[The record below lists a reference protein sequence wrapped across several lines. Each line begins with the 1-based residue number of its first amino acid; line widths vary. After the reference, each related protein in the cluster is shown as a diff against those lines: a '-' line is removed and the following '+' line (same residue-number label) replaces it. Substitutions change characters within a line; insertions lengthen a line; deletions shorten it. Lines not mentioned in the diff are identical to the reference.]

1 VLSALRS
8 CRWSVLVP
16 AVLALLAAAI
26 MLLGQSGREVAT
38 AAAQAL
44 TVAGKTVDSLPASGL
59 RSGRDSFGDGF
70 PDSARLDRAAD
81 RENFVRWLTFLAEA
95 AYYQPTAASQD
106 EIQDCAALIRYAYRN
121 ALVEHTPAWRRE
133 IGLPADPGFG
143 DVTKFSYPDW
153 PLGRNLF
160 RTRRGPLARGDDERG
175 TFAEFAD
182 AATLLEFNTFP
193 VSRQLAAAR
202 PGDLIF
208 FRQPE
213 QEQPFHA
220 MLFVGHSHFQPQGD
234 DWIVYHTGEIDGR
247 RGEVRDLRAA
257 TLLNH
262 PDARWRPL
270 AANPRFLGVYRF
282 DLLR

>member
-8 CRWSVLVP
+8 SRWSVLIPVGLT
-16 AVLALLAAAI
+16 LALAGLTLLTRSWKADAAH
-26 MLLGQSGREVAT
+26 
-38 AAAQAL
+38 AAQPPAD
-44 TVAGKTVDSLPASGL
+44 AGKMADSAPPSGF
-59 RSGRDSFGDGF
+59 RDARDSFGDGF
-70 PDSARLDRAAD
+70 PDAARLDRPAD
-81 RENFVRWLTFLAEA
+81 RANFVRWLTFLAEA
-95 AYYQPTAASQD
+95 AYYQPTADSQD

-121 ALVEHTPAWRRE
+121 ALVEHTPTWRRE

-143 DVTKFSYPDW
+143 EIAKFSYPDW
-153 PLGRNLF
+153 PLGRSLF
-160 RTRRGPLARGDDERG
+160 RTRPGPLGRGDFERAA
-175 TFAEFAD
+175 FAEFAD

-208 FRQPE
+208 FHQPE

-220 MLFVGHSHFQPQGD
+220 MLFVGRSYFQPQGA
-234 DWIVYHTGEIDGR
+234 DWLVYHTGEIGGR
-247 RGEVRDLRAA
+247 RGEVRHLRAA
-257 TLLNH
+257 TLLDH

-270 AANPRFLGVYRF
+270 ATNPRFLGVYRF